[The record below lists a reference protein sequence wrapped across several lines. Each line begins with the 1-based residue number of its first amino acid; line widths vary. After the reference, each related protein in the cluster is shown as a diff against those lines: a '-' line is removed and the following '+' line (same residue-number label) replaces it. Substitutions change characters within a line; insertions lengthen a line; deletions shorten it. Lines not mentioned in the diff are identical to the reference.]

1 MKLEIEQGE
10 YDTYGIRACKAV
22 LSVASNMEHIQKSGM
37 DLDPQLPFRYM
48 GRIKEAIKA
57 GIWKSLCPSWFMVQG
72 TGEPSKPQ
80 DAVFKVKFASGKEY
94 NVFSSFYSQEDIY
107 SIAQPQS
114 CAVLDILLAKGGPEA
129 IAESYYSCM
138 RAQQQSGGQS
148 NETLSRRTKLN
159 WCLPSLKKCDDIIR
173 S

>member
-1 MKLEIEQGE
+1 
-10 YDTYGIRACKAV
+10 
-22 LSVASNMEHIQKSGM
+22 
-37 DLDPQLPFRYM
+37 
-48 GRIKEAIKA
+48 
-57 GIWKSLCPSWFMVQG
+57 MVQG
-72 TGEPSKPQ
+72 TGEPLKPQ
-80 DAVFKVKFASGKEY
+80 DASLILFEPVPSNTLDAVFKVKFSSGKEY

-114 CAVLDILLAKGGPEA
+114 CAVLDIVLAKGGPEA

-173 S
+173 SLKHQPVFERR

>member
-80 DAVFKVKFASGKEY
+80 DASLILFEPVPSNSLDAVFKVKFASGKEY

-138 RAQQQSGGQS
+138 RAQQ
-148 NETLSRRTKLN
+148 
-159 WCLPSLKKCDDIIR
+159 
-173 S
+173 